1 MAHIRHRKCEPVAAM
16 VYIFETGMQPMNAYR
31 RLIAGVLMAVAV
43 LAAAP
48 VAAQASYPAKPIRI
62 IVPYTAGGSADF
74 MARMIGQRLTDA
86 WKEQVLVENRGG
98 AGGNLGMEAAQKAP
112 PDGYTLVMINN
123 SQAINESLYSKL
135 PFVLMKD
142 FAPLMMVASSP
153 MVLAVNPKVPA
164 NTLAEFNALVKSR
177 PGQLSYG
184 SCGVGTPMHLAG
196 ELYKFLTRTFVVHVP
211 YRGCSPATLDSI
223 GGQLDAVFATTAT
236 VLPHVRAGKLK
247 ALGVTT
253 AKRTPAAPE
262 IPTFREA
269 GGAALKDYEVDNWY
283 GLMAPAGTPRE
294 VLAKIEAE
302 VRKIVNLPDSRT
314 RMATVGIDPAL
325 TSADELMALLK
336 ADVDKFARVVKF
348 ANIRGE

>member
-1 MAHIRHRKCEPVAAM
+1 MHSI
-16 VYIFETGMQPMNAYR
+16 T
-31 RLIAGVLMAVAV
+31 RLVSLLWLVI
-43 LAAAP
+43 AAACAVP
-48 VAAQASYPAKPIRI
+48 ALAQGTYPTKPIRI

-74 MARMIGQRLTDA
+74 MARMIGQRLTDN

-98 AGGNLGMEAAQKAP
+98 AGGNLGMEAAQKSP

-135 PFVLMKD
+135 PFVLLKD
-142 FAPLMMVASSP
+142 FAPVMMVASSP
-153 MVLAVNPKVPA
+153 MVLAVNPRVAA
-164 NTLAEFNALVKSR
+164 NTLAEFNALVKAQ
-177 PGQLSYG
+177 PGRLSYG

-196 ELYKFLTRTFVVHVP
+196 ELYKFLTKTFVVHVP
-211 YRGCSPATLDSI
+211 YRGCSPATLDTI

-247 ALGVTT
+247 ALGITT

-269 GGAALKDYEVDNWY
+269 GGDALKDYEVDNWY
-283 GLMAPAGTPRE
+283 GLMAPAGTPRD

-302 VRKIVNLPDSRT
+302 VRKIVNLPESRA
-314 RMATVGIDPAL
+314 RMANVGIDPAL
-325 TSADELMALLK
+325 TTADELMTLLK

-348 ANIRGE
+348 ANIKGE